1 MPVVTGG
8 GHAAQVG
15 QHQAL
20 VGIAQVHMHGDAVG
34 AVLDA
39 FFHGAHQGL
48 GVALGREHGGGGQ
61 VDDEAHVL
69 AGVAVRAADQ
79 ALMHEHGVSAAHGHV
94 VDGLAHVDEAV
105 DGTDGHA
112 VVHGN
117 DDSAAGFTIDD
128 AFQTNLF
135 AKVHGIS
142 PCGMEPFRRR
152 WIQKKGPPAN
162 ACGPETL

>member
-1 MPVVTGG
+1 M
-8 GHAAQVG
+8 
-15 QHQAL
+15 
-20 VGIAQVHMHGDAVG
+20 
-34 AVLDA
+34 
-39 FFHGAHQGL
+39 
-48 GVALGREHGGGGQ
+48 
-61 VDDEAHVL
+61 DDEAHVL